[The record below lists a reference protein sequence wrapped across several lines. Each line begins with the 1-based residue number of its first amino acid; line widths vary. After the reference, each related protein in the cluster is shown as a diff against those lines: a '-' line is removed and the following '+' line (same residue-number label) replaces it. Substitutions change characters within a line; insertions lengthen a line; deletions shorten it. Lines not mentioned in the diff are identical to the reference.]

1 MKKNIYLTALVSQVL
16 AVFTHAYL
24 THQHYNLKFGTTD
37 GKRLCNVSDYFNC
50 DSVAASIYSVLL
62 GTPLALWGLIT
73 NALLL
78 FLLISFSWSNVQNL
92 LKRQTQILGTLIAIA
107 SVVMAV
113 ISVTMM
119 QTACLFCIGTYIF
132 SFITLVALFRI
143 NAENPVSF
151 AEAVFKSLK
160 VPNLKMTFLYIF
172 APVTLIFLL
181 NSMIVTTMAKD
192 INRIVA
198 DNLAAWKSGKD
209 VNLSQASGLTL
220 GADPAKA
227 KMVIVEFADFQC
239 VHCKM
244 AAPILKSFTLS
255 RKDVALIFQSFP
267 LDGTC
272 NPAVKHQADGKSCE
286 LAKAVYCATQQ
297 SKGWPLHEWIFENLG
312 KVDLGQ
318 LSSVAQNFGIDVAA
332 FNECRASSET
342 SQKIIE
348 QAKLG
353 ESIGIKGTPAI
364 FANGR
369 ELPGGQFLVILEAAY
384 NELSR

>member
-1 MKKNIYLTALVSQVL
+1 MKKNAYLTALVSQIL

-24 THQHYNLKFGTTD
+24 TYQHYNLKFGTTD

-50 DSVAASIYSVLL
+50 DSVAASVYSVLL

-78 FLLISFSWSNVQNL
+78 FFLISFSWSNTQDL
-92 LKRQTQILGTLIAIA
+92 LKRQAQILGALIAVA

-113 ISVTMM
+113 ISATMM
-119 QTACLFCIGTYIF
+119 QTACLFCIGTYVL
-132 SFITLVALFRI
+132 SFVTLLALFNL
-143 NAENPVSF
+143 NAGNPLSLG
-151 AEAVFKSLK
+151 EAIFKSLK
-160 VPNLKMTFLYIF
+160 SPNFKLTLLYIF
-172 APVTLIFLL
+172 APVVFIFLL

-192 INRIVA
+192 IDRIVA
-198 DNLAAWKSGKD
+198 SNIAAWKSGKD
-209 VNLSQASGLTL
+209 INLSQASGLTL
-220 GADPAKA
+220 GVDPAKA

-239 VHCKM
+239 VHCKI
-244 AAPILKSFTLS
+244 AAPVLKSFTLS

-272 NPAVKHQADGKSCE
+272 NPALKHQADGKSCE
-286 LAKAVYCATQQ
+286 LAKAVYCATKQ

-318 LSSVAQNFGIDVAA
+318 ISDVAQSFGVDVAA
-332 FNECRASSET
+332 FNECRASSEAT
-342 SQKIIE
+342 QKIIE

-353 ESIGIKGTPAI
+353 ESVGVKGTPAI
-364 FANGR
+364 YVNGR